1 VVADELAK
9 IASGQAR
16 VPPNV
21 FSKDIYK
28 PSIVIKEAPE
38 PAPDTSTP
46 PAGEPKAMQINRV
59 QVGATPTLD
68 WWTPYMEYLLRGE
81 LPLGKAEDKR
91 LARWAKTFILLEEE
105 KELYRRNPSRILQRC
120 IPSARDKNC

>member
-1 VVADELAK
+1 
-9 IASGQAR
+9 
-16 VPPNV
+16 
-21 FSKDIYK
+21 
-28 PSIVIKEAPE
+28 
-38 PAPDTSTP
+38 
-46 PAGEPKAMQINRV
+46 
-59 QVGATPTLD
+59 
-68 WWTPYMEYLLRGE
+68 MEYLLRGE